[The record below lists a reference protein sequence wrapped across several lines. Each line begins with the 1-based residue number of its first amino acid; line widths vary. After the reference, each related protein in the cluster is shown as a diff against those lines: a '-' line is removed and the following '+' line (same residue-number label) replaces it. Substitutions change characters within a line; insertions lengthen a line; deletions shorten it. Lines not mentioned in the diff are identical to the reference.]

1 MNHKQN
7 AQKKSLTPA
16 GKIALVVGFFLLVG
30 AVGML
35 VRPLLYN
42 RVTTVEDYAPAVTSV
57 PTNTP
62 RPTITATPA
71 PPTAVPTPQGWV
83 ARTDS
88 VNGNKYLA
96 PPPEVEAQIREAF
109 DAVLGCY
116 LIVGDAPVADSEV
129 LAEEWQAVRARADQ
143 FSAIEGWEDTEWELW
158 SVDIVPPEHWGPEN
172 PVHCDDYDTCTVAQA
187 KTGLWTGA
195 IIYYEEQCQMV
206 GLDTPCLITGNLVGS
221 EEAPYRV
228 YVATI
233 ERQEDGIWRVTNW
246 QTEALPEP
254 PSS

>member
-7 AQKKSLTPA
+7 AQKSLTPA
-16 GKIALVVGFFLLVG
+16 GKIALVVGFFLLIG

-42 RVTTVEDYAPAVTSV
+42 RVTKVEDYVPAVASV

-71 PPTAVPTPQGWV
+71 PPTAVPTPQGWT
-83 ARTDS
+83 ARTDP

-96 PPPEVEAQIREAF
+96 PPPAVEAQIREAF

-116 LIVGDAPVADSEV
+116 LIVGDAPSGNSEA
-129 LAEEWQAVRARADQ
+129 LAESRRVVLEKASSL
-143 FSAIEGWEDTEWELW
+143 SAIEGWEDIEWELW

-172 PVHCDDYDTCTVAQA
+172 PVRCDNYETCTVVQV
-187 KTGLWTGA
+187 KMGLWTGFVS
-195 IIYYEEQCQMV
+195 YYEEHCQIM
-206 GLDTPCLITGNLVGS
+206 GLETPCLITGDSIGS
-221 EEAPYRV
+221 EEAPYRA

-233 ERQEDGIWRVTNW
+233 ERQEDGIWRVTDW
-246 QTEALPEP
+246 QTKALPEP

>member
-7 AQKKSLTPA
+7 AQKSLTPA
-16 GKIALVVGFFLLVG
+16 GKIALVVGFFLLIG

-42 RVTTVEDYAPAVTSV
+42 RVTKVEDYVPPVTSV

-71 PPTAVPTPQGWV
+71 PPTAVPTPQGWT
-83 ARTDS
+83 ARTDP

-96 PPPEVEAQIREAF
+96 PPPAVEAQIREAF

-129 LAEEWQAVRARADQ
+129 LAEKRRTALERANLL
-143 FSAIEGWEDTEWELW
+143 SAIEGWEDTEWELW
-158 SVDIVPPEHWGPEN
+158 STQIVPSEHWGPEN
-172 PVHCDDYDTCTVAQA
+172 PVRCDDYDTCTVAQA
-187 KTGLWTGA
+187 KTGPLNGL
-195 IIYYEEQCQMV
+195 IIYYEEQCQAV
-206 GLDTPCLITGNLVGS
+206 ELDTPCLITGSFLG
-221 EEAPYRV
+221 EDETAYQV
-228 YVATI
+228 YVAI
-233 ERQEDGIWRVTNW
+233 VERKEGEVWKVTDW
-246 QTEALPEP
+246 QTKALPEP